1 MVGLKYE
8 WRSVCKRHRGLL
20 LALLFASIASLPL
33 IGPGIVNTRAGGDSP
48 FLLQRLHQLVLA
60 LRDGG
65 FPVRWM
71 PDAAYGLGYPLFNFY
86 ASFPYYVAALL
97 SLLGGG
103 YTAAL
108 KLTQILGMLAASAAM
123 YGFVRRATRDEAA
136 ALLSAAAYTYA
147 PFHLVNVYVRGDSLS
162 EFWAFVFYPLISWA
176 LLSLRERPSAGRL
189 ASLALAYACLMLT
202 HNISAMIFTP
212 FVVLY
217 GLTLLLGQ
225 ETSRLHFLSLCLAA
239 GALGLALSAWFWVPA
254 LLERGRVQLQEMA
267 TGYFHFSEHFRWAD
281 LVQWRAYFD
290 YTIDGHHTPFSMG
303 LGQALLA
310 VGGVVVILIW
320 WWKRR
325 RPEIQSVSG
334 SLVLLITTWMITPLS
349 RVVWENVPLLQ
360 LTQFP
365 WRFLSVQAFGA
376 AWVAGFLV
384 LRLDRR
390 RQWIALVLAGLVGVL
405 GMVGLRPERLLVRDT
420 EVTPERLML
429 YEAFTGNIGTT
440 VRHEYLPSAVV
451 PRPYSSVYYAFG
463 EDRPAVLVLMGKV
476 SQVDLLSAGAAR
488 QRWVVEVSSAE
499 AVLAFQTHYYLGWQ
513 ARVDGKRVELDATE
527 GTGCLR
533 ILLPEGEHEVE
544 LYFGRTP
551 GRAVLECLS
560 LAAVL
565 LLLLLGRPWW
575 RCRIVPYLVT
585 ATGLVIVL
593 ALVFRV
599 SRALPPDMGGEENL
613 TMDFGRLPYLHH
625 NPNGVH
631 FGKDLRLVSYAF
643 SADEVNAGDVVEVTL
658 QWEGQAD
665 SPSRVLVQL
674 SGTTQ
679 HLFGVS
685 YPYSENVQPLTG
697 TRTVHRLSV
706 PVDVPPGEYLLK
718 VTVVGEK
725 GEVRPAT
732 ALGETLSTLCLR
744 PIRVVTGG
752 RFEASEPSLGD
763 FGPAIALTRV
773 RSTQV
778 EQGKLRVQLTWQCQD
793 ALDRSYALSLRLRNS
808 RGKVI
813 ASRDLP
819 PFYGAYPTSIWQPG
833 DEVTDH
839 QVLSLPE
846 GIAPGMG
853 YDLEVIL
860 YELPSLSPIGSA
872 VVQDVSVT
880 MPTVRPVKRVVHQYD
895 AELALKK
902 METATSEVHAGET
915 IAVRV
920 MWAAIEA
927 PTRSYACRLGLLD
940 QEGEAVSLSGRLPI
954 TPEYSTSAWPQ
965 YALVEERYSLPTQVD
980 TPPGVYVLAVELV
993 DAETGEGFGVYLSS
1007 SQVTVHNPQ

>member
-1 MVGLKYE
+1 MVRLKCE
-8 WRSVCKRHRGLL
+8 WRSVCRRHRGLL
-20 LALLFASIASLPL
+20 LALLFASIACLPL

-48 FLLQRLHQLVLA
+48 FLLQRLHQLVIA
-60 LRDGG
+60 LREGG

-86 ASFPYYVAALL
+86 ASFPYYLAALL

-103 YTAAL
+103 YTTAL

-123 YGFVRRATRDEAA
+123 YGFVRRATRNEAA

-162 EFWAFVFYPLISWA
+162 EFWAFVFYPLIFWA
-176 LLSLRERPSAGRL
+176 LLSLRERPSVRRL
-189 ASLALAYACLMLT
+189 ASLALAYGCLVLT

-212 FVVLY
+212 FIVLY
-217 GLTLLLGQ
+217 GLTLL
-225 ETSRLHFLSLCLAA
+225 SSMKANRLRFLSLCLAA

-281 LVQWRAYFD
+281 LVQWRIYFD

-303 LGQALLA
+303 LGQALLVA
-310 VGGVVVILIW
+310 GGVVVILIW
-320 WWKRR
+320 WWR
-325 RPEIQSVSG
+325 RPEIQSVSAC
-334 SLVLLITTWMITPLS
+334 LVLLITTWMITPLS
-349 RVVWENVPLLQ
+349 RVVWENIPLLQ

-376 AWVAGFLV
+376 AWVTGFLV
-384 LRLDRR
+384 LRLGRR
-390 RQWIALVLAGLVGVL
+390 RQWIVLVLVGLVGVI
-405 GMVGLRPERLLVRDT
+405 GMVGLRPERLLVKDS
-420 EVTPERLML
+420 EVTTERLML

-440 VRHEYLPSAVV
+440 VRHEYLPSAVA
-451 PRPYSSVYYAFG
+451 PRPYASVYSVFG
-463 EDRPAVLVLMGKV
+463 EDRPAVMVLTG
-476 SQVDLLSAGAAR
+476 QVGQMDVLSADATR
-488 QRWVVEVSSAE
+488 QRWVVDVSSPE
-499 AVLAFQTHYYLGWQ
+499 AVLAFQTHFYLGWQ

-527 GTGCLR
+527 GTGCIR
-533 ILLPEGEHEVE
+533 ILLPEGEHEVDI
-544 LYFGRTP
+544 YFGRIP

-560 LAAVL
+560 LAAALVL
-565 LLLLLGRPWW
+565 LLLVRPWP
-575 RCRIVPYLVT
+575 RSRIAPNLV
-585 ATGLVIVL
+585 AGTGLLIVL

-599 SRALPPDMGGEENL
+599 SRALPPDMGGQGNV

-631 FGKDLRLVSYAF
+631 FGKDLRLVSYSF
-643 SADEVNAGDVVEVTL
+643 SADEVNAGDVLEVTL
-658 QWEGQAD
+658 QWKGQEE
-665 SPSRVLVQL
+665 SSSRILVQL
-674 SGTTQ
+674 SGMTQ

-685 YPYSENVQPLTG
+685 YPYSESEQPLTG
-697 TRTVHRLSV
+697 KWTVHRLSV

-718 VTVVGEK
+718 VTVMGEK
-725 GEVRPAT
+725 GEVRPANEQ
-732 ALGETLSTLCLR
+732 GETLGTLCLR
-744 PIRVVTGG
+744 PIRVLTGG
-752 RFEASEPSLGD
+752 RFEASQPSLGD
-763 FGPAIALTRV
+763 FGPAIALTRA

-778 EQGKLRVQLTWQCQD
+778 EQGKLRVQLTWQCRD
-793 ALDRSYALSLRLRNS
+793 ALDRSYALSLRLKNS

-819 PFYGAYPTSIWQPG
+819 PFYGAYPTNIWQPG

-853 YDLEVIL
+853 YSLEVIL

-872 VVQDVSVT
+872 VVKDVSVT

-902 METATSEVHAGET
+902 MEAATSEVHAGEA

-920 MWAAIEA
+920 MWAATEA
-927 PTRSYACRLGLLD
+927 PTRNYACRLGLLD
-940 QEGEAVSLSGRLPI
+940 LEGKAVSLSARLPI
-954 TPEYSTSAWPQ
+954 TPEYSTSTWPQ
-965 YALVEERYSLPTQVD
+965 YTLIEERYSLPIQVD
-980 TPPGVYVLAVELV
+980 TLPGVYVLAVELV
-993 DAETGEGFGVYLSS
+993 DAETGESFGVYLSS
-1007 SQVTVHNPQ
+1007 SQVTVHKPQ